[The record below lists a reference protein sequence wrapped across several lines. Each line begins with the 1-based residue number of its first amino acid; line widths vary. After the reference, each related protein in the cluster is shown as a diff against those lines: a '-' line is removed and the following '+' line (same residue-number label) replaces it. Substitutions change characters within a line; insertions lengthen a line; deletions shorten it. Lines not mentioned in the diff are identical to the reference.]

1 VRTTA
6 RRALAAS
13 AASAAPALERG
24 PLDELD
30 FSSFALLAARLRA
43 LAFYAVTV
51 LLSLPLF
58 VSMLLITPFQ
68 LAFDKHRRAAL
79 HFVNDL
85 WAVCSTS
92 LFYPVEVRGL
102 ENLPAYDEPAVL
114 VANHQ
119 SYLDIYSLFH
129 LRRPF
134 KVPLQPATR
143 ELVLLLTAHPAV
155 HLQDEQLPHPHHR
168 LEHVSYRSRA
178 PQADGQAQPD
188 GVPERLP
195 RAASPARASALLP

>member
-51 LLSLPLF
+51 LLSLPLV

-143 ELVLLLTAHPAV
+143 
-155 HLQDEQLPHPHHR
+155 D
-168 LEHVSYRSRA
+168 
-178 PQADGQAQPD
+178 
-188 GVPERLP
+188 
-195 RAASPARASALLP
+195 RAAADSPSRSSSPRRATSSSPSSAGACILPVTCPSSGWTSAARWSA